1 LGNLQSPNFIKM
13 KTIKSVFSIKDLEN
27 LTGIKAHTIRMW
39 EKRYDLLEPERSK
52 TNIRS
57 YNLRNMQKLLNINF
71 LNTNGFKISKIAAL
85 DENEITTKVR
95 ELSISENIE
104 HHSFNAF
111 KLSMLNFNHQL
122 FYKTYNQLL
131 EEKSFRQIFNEILHP
146 FIINIGMLW
155 QTQTISSAHERFI
168 TSHIR
173 QKILIHIERLQSI
186 DPRPRTKTF
195 VLFLPVNEVNDL
207 GLLYINYELLSKG
220 YHTIY
225 LGENIPTENLK
236 QLNNLYKDITYISY
250 LTEMPSMKNI
260 STYLD
265 DIYETSLKGTSNTM
279 LITGKRIKDLNVENL
294 PEKMTVYK
302 SLDNLVKDL

>member
-1 LGNLQSPNFIKM
+1 M

-95 ELSISENIE
+95 EYIE
-104 HHSFNAF
+104 HHAFNAF